1 MYGVP
6 HLTSPVQ
13 PLLSIAAAAILRV
26 AVRVL
31 SRECLVQHV
40 VRRQVDHDSVVLD
53 LHVKC
58 GHVEASVAD
67 TLPGIQVVG
76 VLVDR
81 ASDLWSVASHAY
93 EAAREH
99 LQLLVR
105 AGVLRGVPPVGAGI
119 VVDGELRL
127 ADLHSKAGVAPEV
140 GLGAHVHPVPGVV
153 RHLLADL
160 CRADDCGQVLH
171 LNLHLLALLGPLEV
185 AVLLVVYIG
194 KLAEAR
200 PKRRGV
206 DHLLPLALIGIDLAL
221 HARIKLLAEAQLV
234 VHNNLMHVLD
244 AALQVLQPLGRPR

>member
-105 AGVLRGVPPVGAGI
+105 AGVLRGVPLASAR
-119 VVDGELRL
+119 VVEDGEFRL
-127 ADLHSKAGVAPEV
+127 ANLHSEAAVLPEV
-140 GLGAHVHPVPGVV
+140 ARGADIHPTPSVVSHVLAGLG
-153 RHLLADL
+153 
-160 CRADDCGQVLH
+160 RADDRRHVLH
-171 LNLHLLALLGPLEV
+171 HDLPLLALLGPLEV
-185 AVLLVVYIG
+185 AILLVIHIG
-194 KLAEAR
+194 ELAEAC
-200 PKRRGV
+200 PQLRRV
-206 DHLLPLALIGIDLAL
+206 HHLLPLAL
-221 HARIKLLAEAQLV
+221 V
-234 VHNNLMHVLD
+234 
-244 AALQVLQPLGRPR
+244 